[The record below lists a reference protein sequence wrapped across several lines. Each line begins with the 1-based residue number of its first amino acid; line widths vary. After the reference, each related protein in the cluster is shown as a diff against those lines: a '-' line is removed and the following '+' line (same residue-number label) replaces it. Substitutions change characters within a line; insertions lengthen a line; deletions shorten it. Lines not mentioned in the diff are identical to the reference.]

1 VTIATRPSKRIVIDK
16 YLLFPVLHSEAREG
30 DMPDIG
36 QLTQVGNRPI
46 EVEGPD
52 SAAKDTLAD
61 HRPADE
67 QRTLLQ
73 LDDQREILAPTGK
86 EQRVV

>member
-1 VTIATRPSKRIVIDK
+1 
-16 YLLFPVLHSEAREG
+16 L
-30 DMPDIG
+30 PDIG
-36 QLTQVGNRPI
+36 LPTQAGNRPI

-61 HRPADE
+61 DHPADE
-67 QRTLLQ
+67 QRRLLQ
-73 LDDQREILAPTGK
+73 LDDQREILAAIGK